1 MKQIIICE
9 QRKSTMRTR
18 LGQKALSLIDGDSHL
33 PLFRNRQI
41 HYEKEFAQ
49 SIKMVKSMKKA
60 GKIRNVK
67 HYFAR
72 IWAKENIERTLKI
85 VEKFRNS
92 LEAAIRERNLE
103 LKKLEMRKLI
113 AENTNHENINRLRE
127 MKRDHG
133 IV

>member
-1 MKQIIICE
+1 
-9 QRKSTMRTR
+9 
-18 LGQKALSLIDGDSHL
+18 
-33 PLFRNRQI
+33 
-41 HYEKEFAQ
+41 
-49 SIKMVKSMKKA
+49 MKKA

-103 LKKLEMRKLI
+103 LKKLEMRKMI

-127 MKRDHG
+127 MKRGYG

>member
-60 GKIRNVK
+60 GKIRNAK

-113 AENTNHENINRLRE
+113 AENTNHENVNRLRE
-127 MKRDHG
+127 MKRDYG